1 MCLVAWQG
9 GSGLEPESAN
19 QKIKQVHLTDDLCL
33 SQTTITQAPWLEPLF
48 LLILYVFPVFYE
60 LSIAVSSNLQ
70 GKC

>member
-1 MCLVAWQG
+1 MPSCVRVYMCLVAWQG

-48 LLILYVFPVFYE
+48 LLILSFP
-60 LSIAVSSNLQ
+60 SN
-70 GKC
+70 